1 VMGFNFPASL
11 VIMLLLFKG
20 SNLGIAQNYPISSYA
35 CVFQPNLITACDA
48 T

>member
-1 VMGFNFPASL
+1 LRAKVAGVVGFNFPASL

-35 CVFQPNLITACDA
+35 LF
-48 T
+48 